1 MADIGL
7 VARRVEV
14 GDGLCGLARLENKI
28 FVALKESKTI
38 FAFWEKRPFIRME
51 HENIEIQGLKD
62 PRDLAASIVDT
73 SLFVSDPD
81 SKCLWKV
88 RVPDKKVS
96 KVEID
101 GEPHKLFVSPRNQL
115 LITVKVEGTISR
127 HRLPR
132 LGTKTV
138 RWFLEI
144 HGLSELCSPR
154 RMALPPQIHEPEHVV
169 RSSKGNII
177 IAYRVKE
184 SNDNF
189 QVANVYQISELSETG
204 DIIRTCTLSN
214 ASPSLNQ
221 PIYLSVTSDYR
232 VFVVDMMNNS
242 ILLLDETLTSA
253 RVLVT
258 RDKEHQLVAPQRLHY
273 SLDDHMLIVG
283 CFSGFLVFDLY
294 QTRT

>member
-1 MADIGL
+1 MSC
-7 VARRVEV
+7 V
-14 GDGLCGLARLENKI
+14 
-28 FVALKESKTI
+28 
-38 FAFWEKRPFIRME
+38 
-51 HENIEIQGLKD
+51 H
-62 PRDLAASIVDT
+62 
-73 SLFVSDPD
+73 
-81 SKCLWKV
+81 
-88 RVPDKKVS
+88 
-96 KVEID
+96 
-101 GEPHKLFVSPRNQL
+101 
-115 LITVKVEGTISR
+115 
-127 HRLPR
+127 
-132 LGTKTV
+132 
-138 RWFLEI
+138 
-144 HGLSELCSPR
+144 
-154 RMALPPQIHEPEHVV
+154 HVV
-169 RSSKGNII
+169 WRFLLKSTTGTCRSFFQGQHHHC
-177 IAYRVKE
+177 YRVKE

-242 ILLLDETLTSA
+242 ILLLDEKLTSA

-273 SLDDHMLIVG
+273 SLDDHLLIVG